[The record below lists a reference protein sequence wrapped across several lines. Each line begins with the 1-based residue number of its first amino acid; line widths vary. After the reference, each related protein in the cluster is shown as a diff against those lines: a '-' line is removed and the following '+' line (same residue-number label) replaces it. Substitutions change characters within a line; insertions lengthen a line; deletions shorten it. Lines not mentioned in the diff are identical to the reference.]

1 MKGLKKENNDIQKN
15 GSFFKQKI
23 ANQKKK
29 TWRAERKNK
38 LLTKNKLS
46 KMCALEKN
54 KRKKEKWSFQLN
66 KKEKN
71 GIKN

>member
-29 TWRAERKNK
+29 KHDAQSGKTNCSPRINSQKCVPLKKIKGKRKNEVF
-38 LLTKNKLS
+38 N
-46 KMCALEKN
+46 
-54 KRKKEKWSFQLN
+54 
-66 KKEKN
+66 
-71 GIKN
+71 

>member
-29 TWRAERKNK
+29 HDAQSGKTNCSPRINSQKCVPLKKIKGKRKNEVF
-38 LLTKNKLS
+38 N
-46 KMCALEKN
+46 
-54 KRKKEKWSFQLN
+54 
-66 KKEKN
+66 
-71 GIKN
+71 